1 MNIEQNLNNK
11 AIIVDDLGSEQ
22 ENEHFKQNRDKLQKE
37 LNGASIDD
45 IVQPEVWQY
54 LSPKLAKQL
63 RRWVNQFI
71 KANTEQSEKLVIPF
85 MNKKLRQRIAEINLI
100 LQEKQIK
107 EMAQALK
114 LEKAKA
120 VANEDK

>member
-1 MNIEQNLNNK
+1 MNIEKNLNDK
-11 AIIVDDLGSEQ
+11 TIIVDDFGSEQ

-37 LNGASIDD
+37 LNGASVDD

-100 LQEKQIK
+100 LQKNQIK

-120 VANEDK
+120 VANDDK